1 MYTWR
6 TSLCFCL
13 TTGSALFYLRL
24 WGRASIAGPTPCS
37 WLDSYWI
44 NTPLSFRP
52 CRTRVYTSKMCL
64 HKEVPLP
71 PGSFCGLQT
80 LPSYPIDFIRK
91 VPRNTQIIWDTT
103 IGFAG
108 VLFWRLSPS
117 ILPEEPKGQS
127 DFCSEQHTEPPPPDS
142 TSVSGA
148 LKVLTGTSPD
158 NASAL
163 DAEPHLLLFC
173 ALTACFLWP
182 CSSFTFLSLF
192 QSIFNLQ
199 KVVTFDFIVKSY
211 FQVTYKILHKAEL
224 STNPW
229 ELPLLT
235 LSPEWR
241 FLFLSL

>member
-103 IGFAG
+103 M
-108 VLFWRLSPS
+108 VLQGCCFGGC
-117 ILPEEPKGQS
+117 LPASFLRNPKGSQ
-127 DFCSEQHTEPPPPDS
+127 
-142 TSVSGA
+142 TSVQSSTLNRRLPTA
-148 LKVLTGTSPD
+148 LPFLELWKCSLAHHLTMLPLWMLSLTCCY
-158 NASAL
+158 SAL
-163 DAEPHLLLFC
+163 SRPASCDL
-173 ALTACFLWP
+173 AL
-182 CSSFTFLSLF
+182 
-192 QSIFNLQ
+192 
-199 KVVTFDFIVKSY
+199 V
-211 FQVTYKILHKAEL
+211 LH
-224 STNPW
+224 
-229 ELPLLT
+229 
-235 LSPEWR
+235 
-241 FLFLSL
+241 F